1 MAKYWI
7 KLWHKAL
14 DNRELAQLPDH
25 LWRRFHEMC
34 LFAGKMEYP
43 DDHPDNGRLPSAGEM
58 AWTLR
63 VSEEALTADLEELA
77 RRGFIEYRSP
87 NVLNG
92 YWFVTKFNEHQRKM
106 TKAEYMR
113 RKRSV
118 TAELPP
124 RYQSVTI
131 GNIDID
137 KEREREEEEDR
148 ETDRRSR
155 PSWQLPPAL
164 NSDAFTQAWYSWYLH
179 RFDKQKPLTQLQGD
193 KILEELASMGEE
205 RATIA
210 INYSIK
216 KGWLNIYEPGRVDD
230 TAVSETSDVFAKA
243 RQKYGVN

>member
-1 MAKYWI
+1 MPLLYNTSDGEIDRDHSGGPDIFRYKYTG
-7 KLWHKAL
+7 
-14 DNRELAQLPDH
+14 Q
-25 LWRRFHEMC
+25 
-34 LFAGKMEYP
+34 
-43 DDHPDNGRLPSAGEM
+43 
-58 AWTLR
+58 
-63 VSEEALTADLEELA
+63 
-77 RRGFIEYRSP
+77 
-87 NVLNG
+87 
-92 YWFVTKFNEHQRKM
+92 
-106 TKAEYMR
+106 
-113 RKRSV
+113 
-118 TAELPP
+118 
-124 RYQSVTI
+124 
-131 GNIDID
+131 
-137 KEREREEEEDR
+137 EEDR